1 MDTEIF
7 YAIQRLVGLSPV
19 LDAIGIFCAS
29 VLIWI
34 EAAAVIVFFIKDR
47 RRSWAF
53 ASAIVS
59 GSLACLVSEGIG
71 LIYFRPRP
79 FAELAAAYLLIN
91 KSVLDKSFPSDHATI
106 AFAAAGAIYFVNRR
120 WGGALLAMAA
130 LIALG
135 RVFVG
140 VHYPSDVV
148 AGALLGFVCAFLVH
162 RLIHYF
168 LHTKHRLAKKL

>member
-1 MDTEIF
+1 MDTAIF

-34 EAAAVIVFFIKDR
+34 EAAAVVAFFIQDR

-59 GSLACLVSEGIG
+59 GALAWLVSEGIG

-79 FAELAAAYLLIN
+79 FAALTAAHLLIN
-91 KSVLDKSFPSDHATI
+91 KSVLDKSFPSDHASI
-106 AFAAAGAIYFVNRR
+106 AFAAAGAIYLVDRR
-120 WGGALLAMAA
+120 WGGALLALAA
-130 LIALG
+130 LIAIG

-140 VHYPSDVV
+140 VHYPSDVI
-148 AGALLGFVCAFLVH
+148 AGVFLGFVCAFLVH